1 MVKRRL
7 YQVLRAA
14 GIGNTIRETKN
25 IITSQ
30 KVAIDGIICTRS
42 DFQLEADRHV
52 TVDGQS
58 IASKEKAY
66 FLLHKPAGYSCQK
79 NEKTPFVGDLIP
91 VPGLSPVGRLDFDT
105 TGLLIMTND
114 GELSAKITSPE
125 SKIQKTYVSTLNKP
139 ISVADIEKLKA
150 GVSIPVEGA
159 VYQTQPCK
167 IKKMSETKIEISI
180 HEGKKRQ
187 VRLMFNALGYEV
199 RELQRIGIGKI
210 TLGNLKEGEYRQV
223 SKEEILS
230 ALK

>member
-42 DFQLEADRHV
+42 DFQVEPGRAV
-52 TVDGQS
+52 TVAGQP

-91 VPGLSPVGRLDFDT
+91 VPGLSPIGRLDFDT

-114 GELSAKITSPE
+114 GELTVKITSPE
-125 SKIQKTYVSTLNKP
+125 SRIEKTYVATLNKP
-139 ISVADIEKLKA
+139 ISEINIKKLEA
-150 GVSIPVEGA
+150 GVSIPVDGE

-167 IKKMSETKIEISI
+167 IKKISETKIEITI

-187 VRLMFNALGYEV
+187 VRLMCNALGYEV
-199 RELQRIGIGKI
+199 RELQRISIGRI
-210 TLGNLKEGEYRQV
+210 TLGNLKEREYRQV